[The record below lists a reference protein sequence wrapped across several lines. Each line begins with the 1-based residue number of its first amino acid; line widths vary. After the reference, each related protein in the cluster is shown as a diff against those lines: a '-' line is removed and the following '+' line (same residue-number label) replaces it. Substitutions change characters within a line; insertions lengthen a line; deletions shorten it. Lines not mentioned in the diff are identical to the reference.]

1 MCSCALAQ
9 MLYHREAFSMK
20 QSSSTE
26 TFGKHLT
33 IDAYGCDAHALDDFE
48 VVFRVLDELPGKV
61 QMHKITTPYVIR
73 AGANDL
79 KDCGGLSGF
88 VMIAESHISIHT
100 FPKKRYLTF
109 DLYSCSMF
117 DEGPVLAFLR
127 EAFGWEKLEKH
138 VIARGQMFPKDN
150 LV

>member
-1 MCSCALAQ
+1 
-9 MLYHREAFSMK
+9 MK

-33 IDAYGCDAHALDDFE
+33 IDAYGCDAEALDDFE

-88 VMIAESHISIHT
+88 VMIAESHISLHT
-100 FPKKRYLTF
+100 FPQKRYVTF

-117 DEGPVLAFLR
+117 EEAPVLAFLR
-127 EAFGWEKLEKH
+127 EEFQWEQVEKH
-138 VIARGQMFPKDN
+138 VIKRGLKFPKEN
-150 LV
+150 LA